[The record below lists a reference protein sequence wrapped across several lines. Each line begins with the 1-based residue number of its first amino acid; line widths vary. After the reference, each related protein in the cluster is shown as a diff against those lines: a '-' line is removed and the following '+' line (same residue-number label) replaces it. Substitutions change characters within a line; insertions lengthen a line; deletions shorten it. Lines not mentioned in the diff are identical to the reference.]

1 MEINREE
8 KTLAQY
14 WNFIEEFRGKKGLG
28 MGDARAYLSALVD
41 IEVLNSG
48 MDKNGLIPILEKVL
62 SEKSNKNPSQDYE
75 KVIAAWV
82 EAEKEDLIK
91 YLKKIKPPKIK
102 SEKKLKKN
110 GFSSISL
117 FSGSFGLDLG
127 FEYAGF
133 EVGVALDIEPASEE
147 IISANRPKIP
157 FILDDIVNVDTK
169 TILETA
175 GIDKGD
181 LDVLTGGPPC
191 QPFSTAGKREGLN
204 DPRASPLTEYI
215 RVINEAQPKVFVM
228 EEVTGLL
235 SARLS
240 HVPIKERNNRKLLPE
255 EEKGSV
261 WKVITEELRKTGY
274 KIRYET
280 LNAADYGAPQNRKR
294 VILIGVRP
302 DIEIKIPLIPEPTHK
317 KPNLSSLDQLH
328 PWINLQNSIMG
339 IEPGECPDLSPKF
352 KKYMPCV
359 PPGGN
364 WRQIPDDL
372 KKEAMNNAFYAGG
385 GKMGFYRRLCWFE
398 QSPTLV
404 TSPTMKSTMMVHPWE
419 DRPISVNEYKV
430 IQGFPIEWL
439 LPGSVSNKYKKV
451 GEAVPPTLSFAI
463 AKNVRKILES
473 DEP

>member
-1 MEINREE
+1 MEFTTEE
-8 KTLAQY
+8 LIIAKY
-14 WNFIEEFRGKKGLG
+14 WDFIEKYRGKKGLG
-28 MGDARAYLSALVD
+28 MGDARAFLSALVD
-41 IEVLNSG
+41 LEVLDSG
-48 MDKNGLIPILEKVL
+48 LDKKGLVYVLGDVLNNLSKENPIEH
-62 SEKSNKNPSQDYE
+62 YE
-75 KVIAAWV
+75 KIINHWV
-82 EAEKEDLIK
+82 KTDKEDLIK
-91 YLKKIKPPKIK
+91 YLKKVKSPPLEANKQL
-102 SEKKLKKN
+102 EDN
-110 GFSSISL
+110 GFHTISL

-133 EVGVALDIEPASEE
+133 EVDLALDIEKASHD

-157 FILDDIVNVDTK
+157 FILGDIKNVTTK
-169 TILETA
+169 EILETA
-175 GIDKGD
+175 GVQKGE

-204 DPRASPLTEYI
+204 DPRASPLEEYI

-235 SARLS
+235 NARLM
-240 HVPIKERNNRKLLPE
+240 HVTIKERNGRTLLPE

-261 WKVITEELRKTGY
+261 WKVITEELSKTGY
-274 KIRYET
+274 KIKYEI
-280 LNAADYGAPQNRKR
+280 LNAADYGTPQSRKR

-302 DIEIKIPLIPEPTHK
+302 DILVDVPLIPSPTHK
-317 KPNLSSLDQLH
+317 KPNLSSLKNLH
-328 PWINLQNSIMG
+328 PWLTLENSIMG
-339 IEPGECPDLSPKF
+339 IEIGDCPPLTPKF
-352 KKYMPCV
+352 KKYMPYV

-364 WRQIPDDL
+364 WRQIPDEF
-372 KKEAMNNAFYAGG
+372 KEEAMNNAFHSGG

-439 LPGSVSNKYKKV
+439 LPGSVSKKYKKV

-463 AKNVRKILES
+463 AKNVRQILES
-473 DEP
+473 AEL